1 MISMYLTDELLLNS
15 ENFSYELWIDH
26 IHALEGDG

>member
-15 ENFSYELWIDH
+15 ENFSYKLQIDH
-26 IHALEGDG
+26 IYTLEGDG